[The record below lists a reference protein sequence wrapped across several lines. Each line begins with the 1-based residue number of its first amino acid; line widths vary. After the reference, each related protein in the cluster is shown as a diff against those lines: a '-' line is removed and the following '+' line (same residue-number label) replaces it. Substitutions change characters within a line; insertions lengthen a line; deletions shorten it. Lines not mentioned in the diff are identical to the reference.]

1 MRGRRDMEGQEI
13 KEKKE
18 DNTTEGGGAK
28 RWRKRWWREMA
39 EGSR

>member
-18 DNTTEGGGAK
+18 DNTTEGGAK